1 MGAGEVLGLWRYGSK
16 TSFFDWQLLV
26 QRSEKGGMLEC
37 RKHGKRWSRGG
48 SPQRKN
54 AKESLWHWDY
64 M

>member
-1 MGAGEVLGLWRYGSK
+1 MEVWQQEE
-16 TSFFDWQLLV
+16 FFDWQLLV